1 MIREVSGNLLTADV
15 DALVNTVN
23 TAGVMGKGIALQF
36 KRAYP
41 AMFTAYEKAAKAGE
55 LQPGHMHV
63 WPTNQLD
70 GPRYVINFPTKR
82 HWRSPSRIDDVA
94 EGLAD
99 LRRVISELGITSVA
113 VPPLGCGNGGLAW
126 ADVRPMIIGALGNL
140 DGVEVRVYP
149 PAGAPSAAEMI
160 DNRPV
165 AALTRGRAALLAMM
179 RGYQEATFEAPSVI
193 EVQKLMYFL
202 QAAGEALQL
211 KFVRHHYGP
220 YADNLRAVLRELEG
234 QYIVGFGD
242 GSQRVNEA
250 EPLSLVSGHDTDIDA
265 ALTHQEETLER
276 MSRVLALADGFE
288 SAYGLELLA
297 STHWV
302 ALHDSRAARDP
313 KIAAAAVQQWSP
325 RKGRLFTTDH
335 VEVAWEALRR
345 NGWLPAA

>member
-1 MIREVSGNLLTADV
+1 
-15 DALVNTVN
+15 
-23 TAGVMGKGIALQF
+23 
-36 KRAYP
+36 
-41 AMFTAYEKAAKAGE
+41 
-55 LQPGHMHV
+55 
-63 WPTNQLD
+63 
-70 GPRYVINFPTKR
+70 
-82 HWRSPSRIDDVA
+82 
-94 EGLAD
+94 
-99 LRRVISELGITSVA
+99 
-113 VPPLGCGNGGLAW
+113 
-126 ADVRPMIIGALGNL
+126 MIIGALGDL
-140 DGVEVRVYP
+140 DGVEVQVYP

>member
-1 MIREVSGNLLTADV
+1 MCIRDS
-15 DALVNTVN
+15 
-23 TAGVMGKGIALQF
+23 
-36 KRAYP
+36 
-41 AMFTAYEKAAKAGE
+41 
-55 LQPGHMHV
+55 
-63 WPTNQLD
+63 
-70 GPRYVINFPTKR
+70 
-82 HWRSPSRIDDVA
+82 
-94 EGLAD
+94 
-99 LRRVISELGITSVA
+99 
-113 VPPLGCGNGGLAW
+113 
-126 ADVRPMIIGALGNL
+126 L

-302 ALHDSRAARDP
+302 APVSYTHLDVYKRQPQVCRP
-313 KIAAAAVQQWSP
+313 PPPWSP
-325 RKGRLFTTDH
+325 SPGPRGPRP
-335 VEVAWEALRR
+335 RR
-345 NGWLPAA
+345 RSRPDSSRIS